1 MKNFLIESKP
11 KNLITELSN
20 QAIKLIN
27 ATARITPGIA
37 YPDMENVVKIF
48 KNLLRETLLPQFE
61 MKEKIIKVI
70 EDKITKYKV
79 FIDNSIKFKS
89 TKFFGKIIVQ

>member
-27 ATARITPGIA
+27 ATARITQGIA

-48 KNLLRETLLPQFE
+48 KNLLRETLLP
-61 MKEKIIKVI
+61 
-70 EDKITKYKV
+70 
-79 FIDNSIKFKS
+79 
-89 TKFFGKIIVQ
+89 